1 MLRDLLLRMS
11 RGQKAV
17 IIVALDVFLV
27 VFSFLG
33 GNAMLLGQ
41 MPTAAVLSA
50 SVPYL
55 VAMVPVAVAV
65 TLYFDLH
72 RMKLNSYELKGV
84 IQTALMSAAAGLTGL
99 MTSFFLNAAIS
110 PAFFAIFSMILLIA
124 AATTRLVLREVVIR
138 IYRQGRKLKRVLI
151 YGAGRT
157 GQQLAA
163 ALITDIEVTP
173 IAFIDDN
180 PSLQGLTISGLK
192 VHSVKAIEKLV
203 ENHRIDRIVLA
214 MPSASEADKARIAR
228 QLSHL
233 PCEAHVMPSFTQIVM
248 TNGKTTATTPLDF
261 SKLLGRNHLDS
272 ELPGVSDAYEGKCVL
287 VTGAGGSIG
296 SELCRQIALC
306 KPTKL
311 IMLDHSEMLLYR
323 IERKLQEY
331 KNRVE
336 IVSLLGSVCEPGLIN
351 KIFEEHDIDVVL
363 HAAAYK
369 HLPLLEI
376 NVVEGM
382 RNNVLGTKV
391 VADAARRH
399 GAERFILIS
408 SDKAVRPTSVLG
420 VSKRLAEMLVQDL
433 ATRSTDTMF
442 SMVRFGNVLG
452 SSGSVIPLFQDQIA
466 SGGPVTVTHSDV
478 TRYFMTV
485 GEAVRLV
492 LLAGSFARGGDVFV
506 LDMGEPISIWQ
517 LARKMI
523 QNAGFTVRDAANPD
537 GDIEILFTGLRRG
550 EKLREELLIGSDMLT
565 TPHPKILRAQETNL
579 SELEL
584 ANVLQDLRRAIE
596 VHDQEAALRLADRW
610 VERAKDAQAIERG
623 ESQTGQNQ
631 IAST

>member
-1 MLRDLLLRMS
+1 MLRDLLVRMS
-11 RGQKAV
+11 RGQKAL
-17 IIVALDVFLV
+17 IIVALDIVLV
-27 VFSFLG
+27 VFAFIG
-33 GNAMLLGQ
+33 GNAMLLGE
-41 MPTAAVLSA
+41 MPTMAILRA
-50 SVPYL
+50 SIPYL
-55 VAMVPVAVAV
+55 CTMVPVAVGV
-65 TLYFDLH
+65 MLYFDLH

-99 MTSFFLNAAIS
+99 MTSFVLDEGIS

-124 AATTRLVLREVVIR
+124 AATARLVLREIVIR

-163 ALITDIEVTP
+163 ALITNIEVTP

-180 PSLQGLTISGLK
+180 PGLHGLTISGLK
-192 VHSVKAIEKLV
+192 VHSAKAIEALV

-233 PCEAHVMPSFTQIVM
+233 PCEAHIMPSFTQIVM
-248 TNGKTTATTPLDF
+248 TNGQTTATTPLDF
-261 SKLLGRNHLDS
+261 AKLLGRNHLDS

-296 SELCRQIALC
+296 SELCRQIAMC
-306 KPTKL
+306 QPKKL
-311 IMLDHSEMLLYR
+311 VMLDHSEMLLYR
-323 IERKLQEY
+323 IQRKLQTFQS
-331 KNRVE
+331 KVE
-336 IVSLLGSVCEPGLIN
+336 IVTLLGSVCEKGLID
-351 KIFEEHDIDVVL
+351 KVFEEHGIEVAL

-369 HLPLLEI
+369 HLPLLET
-376 NVVEGM
+376 NVIEGM
-382 RNNVLGTKV
+382 RNNVFGTKV

-420 VSKRLAEMLVQDL
+420 VSKRLAEMIVQDL
-433 ATRSTDTMF
+433 ATRSSTTMF

-466 SGGPVTVTHSDV
+466 NGGPVTVTHSDV

-485 GEAVRLV
+485 SEAVRLV

-550 EKLREELLIGSDMLT
+550 EKLEEELLIGSDMLT
-565 TPHPKILRAQETNL
+565 TPHSKILRAQEAHL

-584 ANVLQDLRRAIE
+584 ANVLQDLRRAID
-596 VHDQEAALRLADRW
+596 VQDQGAALNIADRW
-610 VERAKDAQAIERG
+610 VEHPSKEDLPEAG
-623 ESQTGQNQ
+623 TSQEDQSHRVFT
-631 IAST
+631 